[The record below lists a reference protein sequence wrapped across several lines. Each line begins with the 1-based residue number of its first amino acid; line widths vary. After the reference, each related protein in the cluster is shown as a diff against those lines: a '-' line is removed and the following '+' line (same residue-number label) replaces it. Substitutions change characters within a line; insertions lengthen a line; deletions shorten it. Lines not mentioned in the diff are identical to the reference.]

1 MREKWSLGSHIPR
14 KNRWTLNGAGHL
26 IVDRERTDRS
36 DCGKRHPAM
45 ASATGVLVRSLS
57 RMESTPVANPTST
70 DTIAVLPYDAT
81 AHDAPVANAPNLA
94 IDGRLLDPALLAAVA
109 ATVDISTQPTGTS
122 NGNGAAVVD
131 GAGPAATAD
140 SEESAA
146 KCPFPSLAATAST
159 CPFPG
164 LASSGSGRSP
174 MTAPNGTRRT
184 PADMFMRRLLR
195 ISDQPAGVSNAR
207 VLRTFQKSM
216 MISAVRC
223 TLTYVIFPFVLP
235 GIGFL
240 KGVGPAVGIL
250 IGSFALVCDTFTIRR
265 FFVADHKWRWQFS
278 AIAFAVMCLLVVLL
292 VRDVSHVVGNLIG

>member
-1 MREKWSLGSHIPR
+1 
-14 KNRWTLNGAGHL
+14 
-26 IVDRERTDRS
+26 
-36 DCGKRHPAM
+36 
-45 ASATGVLVRSLS
+45 
-57 RMESTPVANPTST
+57 MESTPVANPTST
-70 DTIAVLPYDAT
+70 DTITVLPNDAT

-94 IDGRLLDPALLAAVA
+94 IAGRLLDPALLAAVA
-109 ATVDISTQPTGTS
+109 ATVDISTQPTSNGNGNG

-131 GAGPAATAD
+131 GTAPVTTVG
-140 SEESAA
+140 SEDSAA

-240 KGVGPAVGIL
+240 KGVGPVVGIL

-292 VRDVSHVVGNLIG
+292 VRDVSQVVGNLIA

>member
-1 MREKWSLGSHIPR
+1 MVR
-14 KNRWTLNGAGHL
+14 
-26 IVDRERTDRS
+26 
-36 DCGKRHPAM
+36 
-45 ASATGVLVRSLS
+45 VRSLS
-57 RMESTPVANPTST
+57 AMENAPVANPTST
-70 DTIAVLPYDAT
+70 DTITVPPNVAT
-81 AHDAPVANAPNLA
+81 AHTTPVANAPKLA
-94 IDGRLLDPALLAAVA
+94 IDGRLLLDPALLAAVA
-109 ATVDISTQPTGTS
+109 STVDISTQPAT
-122 NGNGAAVVD
+122 N
-131 GAGPAATAD
+131 GAGPAVTNTSATSIDTDAAAAEV
-140 SEESAA
+140 EESAA

-195 ISDQPAGVSNAR
+195 ISDQPSGVSNAR

-240 KGVGPAVGIL
+240 KGVGPAVGIA
-250 IGSFALVCDTFTIRR
+250 IGSFALMCDTFTIRR

-292 VRDVSHVVGNLIG
+292 VRDVADVVGNLVS